1 MDMNKQI
8 EEVLPDV
15 IQWRRTMHQHPE
27 VSFEEH
33 WTSQYIEDELRQM
46 DNIELSRPTK
56 TSVLGIIKG
65 KKPGKRI
72 GLRADI
78 DALPIQ
84 EERDDLDFTST
95 KDGVMHACGHDG
107 HAAMLLGAAR
117 VLSQNV
123 DAISGEIYL
132 IFQHAEEVP
141 PGGAQEMVATGLF
154 NDLNFVYGQ
163 HLFTPIPTGK
173 IGITKGPITSNSD
186 TFDLLI
192 KGSGG
197 HASQPEDSVD
207 PIIIGT
213 QIINQFQTIVSRMTS
228 PLDSVVISTT
238 QFHAGSATNIIPDTA
253 TLQGSIRTVQQETRE
268 LVKEKM
274 EKAAASICDF
284 YGADYEFNF
293 QYGYDAVINN
303 EEKTDS
309 VIDIATKLFGD
320 RVFNY
325 PLTMGGEDFG
335 AFSKVIP
342 GTFIFIGARNE
353 EKSYD
358 YAHHHPKFAIDED
371 SLIDGVSMMVHVA
384 LEMGK

>member
-1 MDMNKQI
+1 MDMFKQI
-8 EEVLPDV
+8 EQVLPAV

-27 VSFEEH
+27 LSFEEY

-65 KKPGKRI
+65 KKPGKKI

-84 EERDDLDFTST
+84 EERDDLDFAST
-95 KDGVMHACGHDG
+95 KEGVMHACGHDG

-132 IFQHAEEVP
+132 IFQHAEEAP

-154 NDLNFVYGQ
+154 NDLDFVYGQ
-163 HLFTPIPTGK
+163 HLFTPIPIGK

-192 KGSGG
+192 KGRGG

-207 PIIIGT
+207 PVIMST

-253 TLQGSIRTVQQETRE
+253 ALQGSVRTVQQETRE

-274 EKAAASICDF
+274 EKAVASICDL

-293 QYGYDAVINN
+293 QYGYDAVVND
-303 EEKTDS
+303 EEKTDA

-335 AFSKVIP
+335 AFSKIIP

-358 YAHHHPKFAIDED
+358 YPHHHPKFAIDED